1 MLTIIVPGEEH
12 YDEEQEEFIT
22 IGDYVLELEHSLVS
36 LSKWE
41 SFYEKPFLGESEKTN
56 EEVTYYIECMILTT
70 EYPKEIISRL
80 NKANLETINKYINA
94 KRSAT
99 WFTETSNSRNTEIV
113 TSELV
118 YYWMFS
124 ATVPLECETWH
135 LNRLFTLLRIFSE
148 KNDPKKKKISRADI
162 SRRNEELNAQRRA
175 QLGTSG

>member
-1 MLTIIVPGEEH
+1 MLTIIVPGAEH

-22 IGDYVLELEHSLVS
+22 VGDYVLELEHSLVS

-41 SFYEKPFLGESEKTN
+41 SFYEKPFLGGSDKTN

-70 EYPKEIISRL
+70 EYPKGLISRL

-99 WFTETSNSRNTEIV
+99 WFTETNNSRNTEIV

-135 LNRLFTLLRIFSE
+135 LNRLFTLLRVFSE

-162 SRRNEELNAQRRA
+162 ARRNEELNAQRRA